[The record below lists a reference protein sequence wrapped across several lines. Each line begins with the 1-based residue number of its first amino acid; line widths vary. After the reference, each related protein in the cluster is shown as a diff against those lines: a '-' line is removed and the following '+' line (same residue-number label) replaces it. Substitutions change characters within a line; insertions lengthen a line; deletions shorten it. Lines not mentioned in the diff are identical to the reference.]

1 MRTLFSGISTN
12 IKHAIDFSL
21 VPVAIIFIE
30 FSVFITQLSSGSYGP
45 LGNLILLRFIHTV
58 AMIFVSTLVS
68 KVYIWLKKPALS
80 YLTLALTGVLVLAF
94 GDLTHAYL
102 ASKLNIELISIYRR
116 LGIIGL
122 QGILWFPAFMI
133 IASNRKEIVRQFKAY
148 EQRLIVATR
157 LGSRTS
163 NEFVDLQKRVQSRI
177 KADLYAA
184 CAALKDPIAKISLSK
199 ESLAENNWAI
209 QPLLTGDDLR
219 KLSMKLDTV
228 KDAPKGRTFL
238 GRNTESLNLLIQQFR
253 VLHASSIRIAPLRRI
268 TYALVLIALVS
279 PPYIYF
285 YSFREALL
293 SFPILVVFISSF
305 APLITKFQSRN
316 TSNSLLISSI
326 LIYTTGLLPFLV
338 NLIGLAI
345 YQDPQT
351 RFPIL
356 VTGLVLPLTYYLS
369 MEVLQVLRPQALSMI
384 RNDELEASSTLER
397 NINQIVSN
405 EFSQNLSHRWAIF
418 IHGKILT
425 RLAAT
430 SLKLETAS
438 KQGDL
443 QTFKQTT
450 DSLLALL
457 SCPES
462 GFEQEIMDLQTEL
475 ATRLDPWTG
484 LLDINLHI
492 DQDLKSII
500 NARVRDVG
508 EVIEELISNSVRHGK
523 AKKMDLRLTSLDQKV
538 LTIIAIDNATNPP
551 PEFSFRSGLGTR
563 IFNLASDGRWSITR
577 IGSTTEFRLTMEVE
591 F

>member
-1 MRTLFSGISTN
+1 MRALFSGISSN
-12 IKHAIDFSL
+12 IKHTIDFSL

-30 FSVFITQLSSGSYGP
+30 FSVFITQLSSGSYGT
-45 LGNLILLRFIHTV
+45 LGNLMLLRFIHTV

-68 KVYIWLKKPALS
+68 QVYIWLNKPALS
-80 YLTLALTGVLVLAF
+80 YRTLAITGVLVLAF

-102 ASKLNIELISIYRR
+102 ASAFGIELISTYRR
-116 LGIIGL
+116 LGIIVL
-122 QGILWFPAFMI
+122 QGVLWFPAFLI
-133 IASNRKEIVRQFKAY
+133 IASNRREIVRQFKAY

-163 NEFVDLQKRVQSRI
+163 HEFVELQKMVQSRI
-177 KADLYAA
+177 RADLYASSV
-184 CAALKDPIAKISLSK
+184 ALKDSIAKISLSK
-199 ESLAENNWAI
+199 ELLAENNRAI

-219 KLSMKLDTV
+219 KLSMKLDAV
-228 KDAPKGRTFL
+228 QDALIGRTFL

-253 VLHASSIRIAPLRRI
+253 VLYASSVRIAPLRKI

-285 YSFREALL
+285 YSFREALI
-293 SFPILVVFISSF
+293 SFPILVLFMFIF
-305 APLITKFQSRN
+305 VHLITKSQSRK
-316 TSNSLLISSI
+316 TPNSLLVSSI
-326 LIYTTGLLPFLV
+326 LIYATGLLPFLV
-338 NLIGLAI
+338 NLLGQAI
-345 YQDPQT
+345 YHDPQT

-369 MEVLQVLRPQALSMI
+369 MEVLQVLRPQALSLI
-384 RNDELEASSTLER
+384 RNDELEASSTLQR
-397 NINQIVSN
+397 NINQIISA

-443 QTFKQTT
+443 HTFKQTT
-450 DSLLALL
+450 ESLLVLL
-457 SCPES
+457 SSPDFE
-462 GFEQEIMDLQTEL
+462 FEQEIMDLQTEL

-484 LLDINLHI
+484 LLVIDLHI
-492 DQDLKSII
+492 EQDLKSIK

-523 AKKMDLRLTSLDQKV
+523 AKKMELRLTSLDRKV
-538 LTIIAIDNATNPP
+538 LTIIAIDNATTPP
-551 PEFSFRSGLGTR
+551 PEFLFRSGLGTR

-577 IGSTTEFRLTMEVE
+577 NGASTEFRLTMGVE
-591 F
+591 L

>member
-1 MRTLFSGISTN
+1 MRTLFSGISSN
-12 IKHAIDFSL
+12 IKHTIDFSL

-30 FSVFITQLSSGSYGP
+30 FSVFITQLSSGSYGT
-45 LGNLILLRFIHTV
+45 LSNLILLRFIHTV

-68 KVYIWLKKPALS
+68 KVYIWLNKPALS
-80 YLTLALTGVLVLAF
+80 YRTLAITGVLVLAF

-102 ASKLNIELISIYRR
+102 ASAFGIELISIYRR
-116 LGIIGL
+116 LGIIVL
-122 QGILWFPAFMI
+122 QGVLWFPAFLI
-133 IASNRKEIVRQFKAY
+133 IASNRREIVRQFKAY

-163 NEFVDLQKRVQSRI
+163 HEFVELQKMVQSRI

-199 ESLAENNWAI
+199 ESLAANNRSI

-219 KLSMKLDTV
+219 KLSLELDTV
-228 KDAPKGRTFL
+228 QDAPIGRTFL

-253 VLHASSIRIAPLRRI
+253 VLYASSVRIAPLLKI
-268 TYALVLIALVS
+268 TYALVLIALVA

-285 YSFREALL
+285 YSFREVLISL
-293 SFPILVVFISSF
+293 PILVLFLFIF
-305 APLITKFQSRN
+305 VHLITKSQSRN
-316 TSNSLLISSI
+316 TPNSLLVSSI
-326 LIYTTGLLPFLV
+326 LIYATGLLPFLV
-338 NLIGLAI
+338 NLLGQAI
-345 YQDPQT
+345 YHDPQT

-369 MEVLQVLRPQALSMI
+369 MEVLQVLRPQALSLI
-384 RNDELEASSTLER
+384 RNDELEASSTLQR
-397 NINQIVSN
+397 NIDQIVSA

-457 SCPES
+457 SSPDSE
-462 GFEQEIMDLQTEL
+462 FEHEIMDLNREL
-475 ATRLDPWTG
+475 ATRLDPWMG

-492 DQDLKSII
+492 DQDLKSIT

-523 AKKMDLRLTSLDQKV
+523 AKKMELGLTSLDQKV
-538 LTIIAIDNATNPP
+538 LTIIAIDNATTSP
-551 PEFSFRSGLGTR
+551 PEFLFRSGLGTR

-577 IGSTTEFRLTMEVE
+577 NGSSTEFRLTMEIE
-591 F
+591 L

>member
-1 MRTLFSGISTN
+1 
-12 IKHAIDFSL
+12 
-21 VPVAIIFIE
+21 
-30 FSVFITQLSSGSYGP
+30 
-45 LGNLILLRFIHTV
+45 
-58 AMIFVSTLVS
+58 
-68 KVYIWLKKPALS
+68 
-80 YLTLALTGVLVLAF
+80 
-94 GDLTHAYL
+94 
-102 ASKLNIELISIYRR
+102 
-116 LGIIGL
+116 
-122 QGILWFPAFMI
+122 
-133 IASNRKEIVRQFKAY
+133 
-148 EQRLIVATR
+148 
-157 LGSRTS
+157 
-163 NEFVDLQKRVQSRI
+163 
-177 KADLYAA
+177 
-184 CAALKDPIAKISLSK
+184 
-199 ESLAENNWAI
+199 
-209 QPLLTGDDLR
+209 
-219 KLSMKLDTV
+219 
-228 KDAPKGRTFL
+228 
-238 GRNTESLNLLIQQFR
+238 
-253 VLHASSIRIAPLRRI
+253 
-268 TYALVLIALVS
+268 
-279 PPYIYF
+279 
-285 YSFREALL
+285 
-293 SFPILVVFISSF
+293 
-305 APLITKFQSRN
+305 
-316 TSNSLLISSI
+316 
-326 LIYTTGLLPFLV
+326 
-338 NLIGLAI
+338 
-345 YQDPQT
+345 
-351 RFPIL
+351 
-356 VTGLVLPLTYYLS
+356 
-369 MEVLQVLRPQALSMI
+369 MI